1 MTING
6 YTGNCECC
14 PATDCEVVRVGP
26 CPALEMFV
34 CLECAQATPQRVPA
48 MLVQE
53 ISNERGV
60 R

>member
-14 PATDCEVVRVGP
+14 PARGVEVVRVGP

-34 CLECAQATPQRVPA
+34 CLECAGTPQR

-53 ISNERGV
+53 ISNDRGV